1 MKNVLSR
8 VLSIVLLSLAV
19 APLSGG
25 ALAQGSGALGV
36 RDDSNPAYWSDRW
49 RGWHFYEDPPQEEV
63 EPPSRPAPSTA
74 PRPTASPRPPEL
86 VEFERLQKTLED
98 LRNIAI
104 MRPSEANV
112 RRYMELEMQVV
123 NRASYF
129 ADVAQRVAWA
139 TPDLDP
145 SLQGRPVNA
154 QALEVFERQQRT
166 DRSASVA
173 NLGRDHVLFF
183 FYRSDCPYCHAFGPT
198 LQAFEARHGIQVVAV
213 SVDGGPLP
221 GFPRARAR
229 QRHRHRTAGHPGARR
244 LPRPAL
250 LRKDHADRLW
260 RAVGVAVAG
269 ADFHRLVAPGRSH
282 VAQRH
287 AASGTAIGDRHVQ
300 PIPRPPPVHPPTPG
314 HCIGRLPGDAEHRP
328 SQPCR
333 PQQRGQRHVQQPGS
347 HRELHRPRGHFGG
360 RPTTPTRAGT

>member
-145 SLQGRPVNA
+145 TVQGRPVNA
-154 QALEVFERQQRT
+154 KALEVFERQSAAPTAQPRSPTLAARPRPVLRVPHRT
-166 DRSASVA
+166 A
-173 NLGRDHVLFF
+173 
-183 FYRSDCPYCHAFGPT
+183 PT
-198 LQAFEARHGIQVVAV
+198 ARPSRPVLQAFEARHGLQVTAV
-213 SVDGGPLP
+213 SIDGGPMP
-221 GFPRARAR
+221 GFPRARPDNGIATALR
-229 QRHRHRTAGHPGARR
+229 VTQVPATFLAQPRTGMITPIGFGVLSESQLLERIAIVSSPQAEASLPGATQR
-244 LPRPAL
+244 LAL
-250 LRKDHADRLW
+250 
-260 RAVGVAVAG
+260 
-269 ADFHRLVAPGRSH
+269 P
-282 VAQRH
+282 
-287 AASGTAIGDRHVQ
+287 
-300 PIPRPPPVHPPTPG
+300 
-314 HCIGRLPGDAEHRP
+314 
-328 SQPCR
+328 
-333 PQQRGQRHVQQPGS
+333 
-347 HRELHRPRGHFGG
+347 
-360 RPTTPTRAGT
+360 

>member
-104 MRPSEANV
+104 MRPTEANV

-221 GFPRARAR
+221 GFPRARPDNGIATALQVTQVPAVFLAQPSSGKIMPIGSGVLSESQLLER
-229 QRHRHRTAGHPGARR
+229 ISIVSSPQGEAMLPSATRHLA
-244 LPRPAL
+244 LP
-250 LRKDHADRLW
+250 
-260 RAVGVAVAG
+260 
-269 ADFHRLVAPGRSH
+269 
-282 VAQRH
+282 
-287 AASGTAIGDRHVQ
+287 
-300 PIPRPPPVHPPTPG
+300 
-314 HCIGRLPGDAEHRP
+314 
-328 SQPCR
+328 
-333 PQQRGQRHVQQPGS
+333 
-347 HRELHRPRGHFGG
+347 
-360 RPTTPTRAGT
+360 

>member
-1 MKNVLSR
+1 MKSDLPR
-8 VLSIVLLSLAV
+8 VLSIVLLSLLV
-19 APLSGG
+19 AIADA
-25 ALAQGSGALGV
+25 ALAQGAGALGP
-36 RDDSNPAYWSDRW
+36 RDDSAHAYWSDRW

-74 PRPTASPRPPEL
+74 PRPTAPPRPPEL

-104 MRPSEANV
+104 MRPSERNV

-139 TPDLDP
+139 TPELDP
-145 SLQGRPVNA
+145 TLQGRPVNA

-173 NLGRDHVLFF
+173 TLGRDHVLFF
-183 FYRSDCPYCHAFGPT
+183 FYRSDCPYCHAFAPT

-221 GFPRARAR
+221 GFPRARPDNGIATALQVTQVPAVFLAQPSSGKIMPIGSGVLSESQLLER
-229 QRHRHRTAGHPGARR
+229 ISIVSSPQGEAMLPSATRHLA
-244 LPRPAL
+244 LP
-250 LRKDHADRLW
+250 
-260 RAVGVAVAG
+260 
-269 ADFHRLVAPGRSH
+269 
-282 VAQRH
+282 
-287 AASGTAIGDRHVQ
+287 
-300 PIPRPPPVHPPTPG
+300 
-314 HCIGRLPGDAEHRP
+314 
-328 SQPCR
+328 
-333 PQQRGQRHVQQPGS
+333 
-347 HRELHRPRGHFGG
+347 
-360 RPTTPTRAGT
+360 